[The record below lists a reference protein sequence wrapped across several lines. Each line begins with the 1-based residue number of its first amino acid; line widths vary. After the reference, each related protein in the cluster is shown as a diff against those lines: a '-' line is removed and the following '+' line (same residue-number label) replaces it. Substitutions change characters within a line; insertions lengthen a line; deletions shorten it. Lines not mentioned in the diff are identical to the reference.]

1 MTRIKTDNNGLV
13 PAIVQNF
20 NTGKIL
26 MLGYMNSDS
35 ISRTLTSGNVWFYSR
50 SKDRLWEKG
59 ETSGNYLKIRSMSLD
74 CDRDTIL
81 LQVEPE
87 GPTCHIGS
95 ESCFELLIEPSE
107 SLSFTTSHIDHSI
120 LDRLELII
128 KDRKDA
134 DVANSYTSDLL
145 RGDVGRI
152 AQKVIEE
159 AGEAALS
166 GARFKKDELLEE
178 TADLIY
184 HLLVLLA
191 ANDKS
196 ISDVWKVLGRRR
208 SDS

>member
-59 ETSGNYLKIRSMSLD
+59 ETSGNYLKIRSMFLD

-87 GPTCHIGS
+87 GPTCHTGS
-95 ESCFELLIEPSE
+95 ESCFELLVESSE
-107 SLSFTTSHIDHSI
+107 SLSFITSHIDHSI

-128 KDRKDA
+128 KDRKHA
-134 DVANSYTSDLL
+134 DVADSYTSDLL

-208 SDS
+208 SES

>member
-20 NTGKIL
+20 STGKIL

-59 ETSGNYLKIRSMSLD
+59 ETSGNYLKIKSMSLD

-87 GPTCHIGS
+87 GPTCHTGS
-95 ESCFELLIEPSE
+95 ESCFELLVEPSE
-107 SLSFTTSHIDHSI
+107 SLSFITSHIDHSI

-128 KDRKDA
+128 KDRKAAEVSD
-134 DVANSYTSDLL
+134 SYTSDLL
-145 RGDVGRI
+145 RGDIGRI

-208 SDS
+208 SES

>member
-1 MTRIKTDNNGLV
+1 M
-13 PAIVQNF
+13 
-20 NTGKIL
+20 
-26 MLGYMNSDS
+26 
-35 ISRTLTSGNVWFYSR
+35 
-50 SKDRLWEKG
+50 
-59 ETSGNYLKIRSMSLD
+59 
-74 CDRDTIL
+74 
-81 LQVEPE
+81 
-87 GPTCHIGS
+87 
-95 ESCFELLIEPSE
+95 
-107 SLSFTTSHIDHSI
+107 
-120 LDRLELII
+120 II

-134 DVANSYTSDLL
+134 DVADSYTSDLL
-145 RGDVGRI
+145 RGDIGRI

-208 SDS
+208 SES

>member
-13 PAIVQNF
+13 PAIDQNF
-20 NTGKIL
+20 STGKIL

-59 ETSGNYLKIRSMSLD
+59 ETSGNYLKIKSMSLD

-87 GPTCHIGS
+87 GPTCHTGS
-95 ESCFELLIEPSE
+95 ESCFELLVEPSE
-107 SLSFTTSHIDHSI
+107 SLSFITSDIDHSI

-134 DVANSYTSDLL
+134 EGADSYTSDLL

-208 SDS
+208 SES

>member
-59 ETSGNYLKIRSMSLD
+59 ETSGNYLKIRSMFLD

-87 GPTCHIGS
+87 GPTCHMGS
-95 ESCFELLIEPSE
+95 ESCFELLVEPSE
-107 SLSFTTSHIDHSI
+107 PLSLITSHIDHSI

-208 SDS
+208 ADS

>member
-20 NTGKIL
+20 STGKIL

-59 ETSGNYLKIRSMSLD
+59 ETSGNYLKIKSMSLD

-87 GPTCHIGS
+87 GPTCHTGS
-95 ESCFELLIEPSE
+95 ESCFELLVESSE
-107 SLSFTTSHIDHSI
+107 SLSFITSHIDHSI

-134 DVANSYTSDLL
+134 DVADSYTSDLL

-208 SDS
+208 SES

>member
-20 NTGKIL
+20 STGKIL

-59 ETSGNYLKIRSMSLD
+59 ETSGNYLKIKSMSLD

-87 GPTCHIGS
+87 GPTCHTGS
-95 ESCFELLIEPSE
+95 ESCFELLVESSE
-107 SLSFTTSHIDHSI
+107 SLSFITSHIDHSI

-128 KDRKDA
+128 KDRKNA
-134 DVANSYTSDLL
+134 DVAGSYTSDLL

-208 SDS
+208 SES

>member
-20 NTGKIL
+20 STGKIL

-59 ETSGNYLKIRSMSLD
+59 ETSGNYLKIKLMSLD

-87 GPTCHIGS
+87 GPTCHTGS
-95 ESCFELLIEPSE
+95 ETCFELLVEPSE
-107 SLSFTTSHIDHSI
+107 SLSFITSHIDHSI

-134 DVANSYTSDLL
+134 EVADSYTSDLL

-208 SDS
+208 SES

>member
-87 GPTCHIGS
+87 GPTCHTGS
-95 ESCFELLIEPSE
+95 ESCFELLVESSE
-107 SLSFTTSHIDHSI
+107 SLSFITSHIDHSI